1 MLDNKVTLE
10 AYLRGV
16 ASKVGSWRPTGAGGR
31 YNGRVKL
38 SDITGVR
45 IKKVAVVAQVVAS
58 SAVAVGA
65 AAVVAATRVASPH
78 NSHSIVEHELEKG
91 TELSVIRLV
100 DLLIERAQ
108 AAHASDIHLDPR
120 AGSVV
125 VRVPIARIPPD
136 CCTLPSS
143 IHHEVISRIK
153 ILCGLRTDEHQ
164 AAQDGRF
171 RITLESALSV
181 DVRVSIVPTYHGE
194 NAVLRLLSDQAEEF
208 TLETLGLTPENR
220 AKILR
225 AINKPHGMILAT
237 GPTGSGKT
245 TTLYTLVK
253 MLNVPAVSIITVE
266 DPIEYS
272 ISGIN
277 QIQINPRTGLTFAN
291 GLRSI
296 LRQDPNIIMVGE
308 IRDTETAG
316 LAVNTALTGHLVLST
331 LHTNDAPTTLPRL
344 LDMKIEPYL
353 IASTV
358 NIAIGQRLV
367 RRICKQ
373 CKEERPMTSA
383 EAGSL
388 SEIMSAEL
396 IELPGVFYA
405 GSGCEACAGTGY
417 RGRAGIHEVMEID
430 NDIREA
436 ILHKTSAREI
446 RDVAIR
452 QGMTPLVVDGFH
464 KAAQGLTTIE
474 EVLRTRYE

>member
-1 MLDNKVTLE
+1 M
-10 AYLRGV
+10 
-16 ASKVGSWRPTGAGGR
+16 
-31 YNGRVKL
+31 
-38 SDITGVR
+38 
-45 IKKVAVVAQVVAS
+45 
-58 SAVAVGA
+58 
-65 AAVVAATRVASPH
+65 
-78 NSHSIVEHELEKG
+78 
-91 TELSVIRLV
+91 
-100 DLLIERAQ
+100 
-108 AAHASDIHLDPR
+108 
-120 AGSVV
+120 
-125 VRVPIARIPPD
+125 
-136 CCTLPSS
+136 
-143 IHHEVISRIK
+143 
-153 ILCGLRTDEHQ
+153 
-164 AAQDGRF
+164 
-171 RITLESALSV
+171 
-181 DVRVSIVPTYHGE
+181 PTYHGE